1 MQETKLTDSFRSR
14 ANDDA
19 FWGYPREFGVTI
31 TAGHGS
37 VKRRLLVVVE
47 WTHRYVTR

>member
-1 MQETKLTDSFRSR
+1 VTMMTRF
-14 ANDDA
+14 
-19 FWGYPREFGVTI
+19 GVIPREFGVAI

-47 WTHRYVTR
+47 WTHRNVMR